1 MKYISPEQ
9 RAEFNQSVWKIVRQ
23 IPPGFVA
30 TYGQIATLIRPPQG
44 VSQGDY
50 RAWGARWVGGA
61 MAACPQDVPWQRVI
75 NSQGKISIRPGEG
88 HLRQRQLL
96 EAEGVTFDEHE
107 RVNIKKYRWTA
118 SDINE
123 IWNQGSL
130 PNELFKGD

>member
-30 TYGQIATLIRPPQG
+30 TYGQIAALIRPPQG

-107 RVNIKKYRWTA
+107 RVNIKKYGWTA

-130 PNELFKGD
+130 PDESFKGD